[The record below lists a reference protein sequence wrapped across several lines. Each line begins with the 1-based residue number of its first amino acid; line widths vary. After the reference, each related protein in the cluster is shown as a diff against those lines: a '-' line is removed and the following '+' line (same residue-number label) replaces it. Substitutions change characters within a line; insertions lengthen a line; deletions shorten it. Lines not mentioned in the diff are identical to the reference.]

1 MFFLLSVNS
10 SFFLNALHDMPRN
23 HNLGTSALRNRNRVT
38 NKTRLKVVHGNI
50 DADALSFDED
60 EEKARIVSTAGVD
73 AEDANEHHLQ
83 AVLSAA
89 SQRHQSV
96 GRSTRGATEKITPVP
111 AAYIPTPDS
120 TGLVDNYVDLYH
132 SNRWTQPDAYMR
144 SSETVEEALSSGLID
159 SFTYYMDERDKEW
172 LDRNNEEAR
181 GEGTSVQGAVSASGA
196 TTRSYPQ
203 RSAKAKGKEPESAQA
218 VAITEDEFE
227 LVMGIFEKITHD
239 KTEFLHHGLDGMTFP
254 PFSDYQDIFA
264 VPLPPSMFAN
274 FIVPTWIPPPAQLL
288 RLAKAIYPYWRER
301 RIERGG
307 HRIIPVL
314 NFDEADV
321 INESYICFRRREI
334 KSVRKTRASQATSS
348 DKLLRLQS
356 ELAQSLELA
365 KILVTREILKK
376 ENGQQVVQVWEKRL
390 EFAELKRKFPAL
402 GNKEDE
408 ELLHEKE
415 RVAKKPRVESTNRI
429 TGLKIRTR
437 ESGDPG
443 TPSLQTE
450 AAIRPRERLSL
461 INAAIERDI
470 TRRKERDHGY
480 EDILENPYQR
490 PSLPYTRRYWKV
502 IPPFVRPSGS
512 SLPDT
517 EVEERG
523 LEHLRYLRRRV
534 TRSGNT
540 MVDRR
545 DAFSRRYG
553 FSQAPHQSHRNIGRR
568 LEEGLDENDEDT
580 RRLRERWRFDDDDG
594 PIVAPEGIDEQDRVL
609 VDDFSPEYLRHM
621 MTLLTEADQQ
631 HINNDATLV
640 LVSTE
645 GRQQSIL
652 PFRTGTQQ
660 PFVRRDTQTPRAFAN
675 GISQLATS
683 RQMTSVPL
691 SAVPNGVPI
700 AMQTHMKALQPQ
712 SATPRISHAATLR
725 PPGPPQMVNMIP
737 AIPLSQTPPPH
748 VTALSTVLVN
758 GTVGGSPSP
767 APPPSDTDSVK
778 LGSPPSGSATKGVT
792 ANGTDQHTPDAAS
805 SPATEPQQPV
815 LPTGSPVRQKV
826 EVQQPVSIP
835 LNGYHIPI
843 NGYTIPNAAYMH
855 SRPPNGLTAQQMQN
869 LKMALQGQ
877 DVNAVMHGTQG
888 RPIQTPYVGH
898 LVPNGAHY
906 NMQVT
911 AGANL
916 NLKLASG
923 RQWNGVAPPLQQ
935 TPSLGNQQDVNTVP
949 NTGSPNLTHATVGA
963 LPARTPSANG
973 TRSVTRPGA
982 IGSSVAH
989 MMPGGQYASHSL
1001 SPHLQNAGSPPLP
1014 NSTSLP
1020 PHQSPPRQ
1028 PLTPTMKMTSPS
1040 LQHQQAVPSS
1050 QGGY

>member
-1 MFFLLSVNS
+1 
-10 SFFLNALHDMPRN
+10 MPRN

-38 NKTRLKVVHGNI
+38 NKTRLRVVHGSI
-50 DADALSFDED
+50 DAEALSFDED

-96 GRSTRGATEKITPVP
+96 GRSTRGATDKVIPVP

-120 TGLVDNYVDLYH
+120 TGLVDNYAELYP
-132 SNRWTQPDAYMR
+132 SNRWTQPDAYVR

-181 GEGTSVQGAVSASGA
+181 GEGTSVQGAVSTSGA
-196 TTRSYPQ
+196 TIRSCPQ

-227 LVMGIFEKITHD
+227 LVMGIFEKVTHD
-239 KTEFLHHGLDGMTFP
+239 KTEFLHHGLGSGMTFP
-254 PFSDYQDIFA
+254 PFSDYQDIFST
-264 VPLPPSMFAN
+264 PLPPSVFAS
-274 FIVPTWIPPPAQLL
+274 FIAPFWIPPPVHLL
-288 RLAKAIYPYWRER
+288 RLAKVIYPYWRER

-307 HRIIPVL
+307 HRIIPTL

-365 KILVTREILKK
+365 KTLLTRENLKK
-376 ENGQQVVQVWEKRL
+376 ENAQQVVQVWEKRL

-402 GNKEDE
+402 GTKEDE

-415 RVAKKPRVESTNRI
+415 RVTKKPRVESTNRI

-437 ESGDPG
+437 ESGDSG

-450 AAIRPRERLSL
+450 AAIRPRERLTL
-461 INAAIERDI
+461 INAAIERDL

-480 EDILENPYQR
+480 EDIIENPYQR
-490 PSLPYTRRYWKV
+490 PSLPYTRRYWKA
-502 IPPFVRPSGS
+502 IPPSARS
-512 SLPDT
+512 SKSSSPDT
-517 EVEERG
+517 DVERG
-523 LEHLRYLRRRV
+523 IEHLRYLRRRV

-545 DAFSRRYG
+545 DAFSRRHG
-553 FSQAPHQSHRNIGRR
+553 FSPTTNQPHRSFGRR
-568 LEEGLDENDEDT
+568 LEEGLDENDEDM
-580 RRLRERWRFDDDDG
+580 RRLRERWRFDEDDD
-594 PIVAPEGIDEQDRVL
+594 PLVAPEGIDEQDRVL
-609 VDDFSPEYLRHM
+609 VDDFSPKHLRHL
-621 MTLLTEADQQ
+621 MTLLTDSDQM

-645 GRQQSIL
+645 GRQQSVV
-652 PFRTGTQQ
+652 PFRTGAQQ
-660 PFVRRDTQTPRAFAN
+660 PFIRRDAQTPRAFAN

-700 AMQTHMKALQPQ
+700 AMQTHMKTLQPQ
-712 SATPRISHAATLR
+712 SATPRISHTAALR
-725 PPGPPQMVNMIP
+725 PPGPPQIMNMIP
-737 AIPLSQTPPPH
+737 ATPLSLTPPPQ
-748 VTALSTVLVN
+748 VITVPTASAN
-758 GTVGGSPSP
+758 GTVGSSPSP
-767 APPPSDTDSVK
+767 VPPLSDTDSVK
-778 LGSPPSGSATKGVT
+778 LVSTPNGNATKGAL
-792 ANGTDQHTPDAAS
+792 ANGTNQHAPDPIAS
-805 SPATEPQQPV
+805 AATESQQPAP
-815 LPTGSPVRQKV
+815 PTGSPVRQKAD
-826 EVQQPVSIP
+826 VQQPVSIP

-843 NGYTIPNAAYMH
+843 NGYTIPNAAAYMH
-855 SRPPNGLTAQQMQN
+855 PRPPNGLTPQQMQN
-869 LKMALQGQ
+869 LKLALAQGQ

-898 LVPNGAHY
+898 LVPNGTHY
-906 NMQVT
+906 NMQMA
-911 AGANL
+911 AGACQHESEACAWATMEWSRATVATNFVAEQSAPRYCTEYRQSQSYSRDHW
-916 NLKLASG
+916 NVASAYTVSQWYPKCQPG
-923 RQWNGVAPPLQQ
+923 RGNGVVCRAHDPWRTVCRPLSFPSSAELRIV
-935 TPSLGNQQDVNTVP
+935 TPSKPDF
-949 NTGSPNLTHATVGA
+949 S
-963 LPARTPSANG
+963 PSA
-973 TRSVTRPGA
+973 SVPTTSAAHADDEDGFT
-982 IGSSVAH
+982 VA
-989 MMPGGQYASHSL
+989 
-1001 SPHLQNAGSPPLP
+1001 
-1014 NSTSLP
+1014 T
-1020 PHQSPPRQ
+1020 
-1028 PLTPTMKMTSPS
+1028 TPTSCP
-1040 LQHQQAVPSS
+1040 
-1050 QGGY
+1050 